1 MRLAARDEEGSALW
15 LGWVG
20 LATVVLVLV
29 LVVDLAAY
37 LVAGARA
44 QGAADAAALA
54 AVVVSDPRGGLDGDP
69 WSVATRVAVE
79 AGGELRGC
87 DCARRQGEVEVTVAV
102 PVRALAVTRFAGRT
116 ATATSR
122 AHLVPSDAPVP

>member
-1 MRLAARDEEGSALW
+1 MKLAVSDEEGSALW

-20 LATVVLVLV
+20 LATAVLVLV

-54 AVVVSDPRGGLDGDP
+54 AVAVSDPRGGLDGDP
-69 WSVATRVAVE
+69 WAVATRVAVE
-79 AGGELRGC
+79 AGGALRRC
-87 DCARRQGEVEVTVAV
+87 DCARSQREVEVTVAV

-116 ATATSR
+116 ATATAR
-122 AHLVPSDAPVP
+122 AHLVPRDAPAG

>member
-1 MRLAARDEEGSALW
+1 MKLAPEDEEGSALW

-20 LATVVLVLV
+20 LTTVGLILV

-54 AVVVSDPRGGLDGDP
+54 AVAVSDPRGGLDGDP
-69 WSVATRVAVE
+69 RAVAAQVAIE
-79 AGGELRGC
+79 AGGEMRRC
-87 DCARRQGEVEVTVAV
+87 VCAQRQGEVEVTVDV
-102 PVRALAVTRFAGRT
+102 PVRAVAVTRFAGRT
-116 ATATSR
+116 VTATSK
-122 AHLVPSDAPVP
+122 AHLVPAGSTAP

>member
-1 MRLAARDEEGSALW
+1 MKPAAGDEEGSALW

-20 LATVVLVLV
+20 LATVGLVLV

-54 AVVVSDPRGGLDGDP
+54 TVAVSDPRGGLPGDP
-69 WSVATRVAVE
+69 LAVATRVAVE
-79 AGGELRGC
+79 AGGEMRNC
-87 DCARRQGEVEVTVAV
+87 VCAYGQEEVEVTVAV
-102 PVRALAVTRFAGRT
+102 PVRAIAVTRLAGRT
-116 ATATSR
+116 VSATSR
-122 AHLVPSDAPVP
+122 AHLVPAGP

>member
-1 MRLAARDEEGSALW
+1 MKAAFSDEEGSALW

-20 LATVVLVLV
+20 LGSVVLVLV

-54 AVVVSDPRGGLDGDP
+54 AVAVSDPRGGLDGDP
-69 WSVATRVAVE
+69 RAVATRVAVE
-79 AGGELRGC
+79 AGGELRSCVCGH
-87 DCARRQGEVEVTVAV
+87 REGEVEVTVAF
-102 PVRALAVTRFAGRT
+102 PVRALAVTRFAQRT

-122 AHLVPSDAPVP
+122 AHLVPADLSAP

>member
-1 MRLAARDEEGSALW
+1 MKPAFAGEEGSALW

-20 LATVVLVLV
+20 LATVGLILV

-54 AVVVSDPRGGLDGDP
+54 AVALSDPRGGLAGDP
-69 WSVATRVAVE
+69 RAAATQVAVE
-79 AGGELRGC
+79 SGGELRRC
-87 DCARRQGEVEVTVAV
+87 ICAHRRGEVEVTVAV
-102 PVRALAVTRFAGRT
+102 PVRALAVTRFAGRVV
-116 ATATSR
+116 TATSK
-122 AHLVPSDAPVP
+122 AHLVPTDGPAP

>member
-1 MRLAARDEEGSALW
+1 MKVAIADEEGSALW

-20 LATVVLVLV
+20 LATVGLILV

-54 AVVVSDPRGGLDGDP
+54 AIAISDPRGGLDGDP
-69 WSVATRVAVE
+69 RAAATQVAVE
-79 AGGELRGC
+79 GGGELRRC
-87 DCARRQGEVEVTVAV
+87 SCALGQEEVEVTVAV
-102 PVRALAVTRFAGRT
+102 PVRALAVTRFAERT

-122 AHLVPSDAPVP
+122 AHLVPADSPAP